1 MTAKFNPSR
10 ALAIAAGLVIIAL
23 TAAAFWL
30 SYAHL
35 AEVASAHGLQG
46 SPVRAWAWPA
56 TLDLF
61 IVAGELL
68 MLRAALAKRVDWWAI
83 GLTTVGS
90 LGSIVLNVA
99 GVTGTRDPS
108 AVPLLDYVV
117 AAVPPTAALL
127 AFGALMRQVHQALAG
142 AAVEDT
148 PAPAAV
154 TFIERAEVSP
164 DTTPGVSAPL
174 AVTPVPAIAALPV
187 KPLVICGDRMLW
199 DPPLPTRDEDD
210 EVTAAT
216 TDRLPAGTAANVI
229 RAAWVT
235 GLPVTETARR
245 ATRSTSYVKKVFA
258 QLDSKATGKPPK
270 REWAP
275 LVWPE
280 VPSA

>member
-1 MTAKFNPSR
+1 MTRTAPSR
-10 ALAIAAGLVIIAL
+10 ALAIAAGLVIITL
-23 TAAAFWL
+23 TGAAFWL

-68 MLRAALAKRVDWWAI
+68 MLRAALAKQVDPWAI
-83 GLTTVGS
+83 GLTAVGS

-99 GVTGTRDPS
+99 GVAGARDPG

-148 PAPAAV
+148 PAPVAV
-154 TFIERAEVSP
+154 TVIERAGVSA
-164 DTTPGVSAPL
+164 DTASGVSAPL
-174 AVTPVPAIAALPV
+174 AVTPARSIAAPV
-187 KPLVICGDRMLW
+187 AKPLVICGDRQVWALKVTPA
-199 DPPLPTRDEDD
+199 DTGD
-210 EVTAAT
+210 EVSG
-216 TDRLPAGTAANVI
+216 DPEGRLPSDAARVVIESCWAKGTSA
-229 RAAWVT
+229 
-235 GLPVTETARR
+235 TETARM
-245 ATRSTSYVKKVFA
+245 ATRSVSYVKKVFGR
-258 QLDSKATGKPPK
+258 LDDDDDHFT
-270 REWAP
+270 AP
-275 LVWPE
+275 MPDRLSLVAEE
-280 VPSA
+280 VSA